1 MFQRILVP
9 LDGSSRAERA
19 LPVAAQLARA
29 SHGSVLLMEVVSPP
43 IDYGG
48 ALAQTA
54 LLTEQAIETGIEEAT
69 SYLQS
74 VAQSATLAGIETKTE
89 VLFGLVAQGIL
100 EVAQSRRAD
109 LIVMCSHGRTGFK
122 RWVLGSVAQ
131 TIVHHSPVPVLV
143 LREGGAVLSVSG
155 SAPVRP
161 LCILVPLDGSPLAE
175 TALAPA
181 ANLVAALA
189 APAER
194 ALHLTHVIKEY
205 SLAAEED
212 VISKLNKEALE
223 HAKVYLL
230 ALKERLQEN
239 FKDFKLSITWSI
251 ALDSA
256 VADRIVCTAERG
268 ERIVRTE
275 GYSGCDLI
283 AMSTHGRGGL
293 ERLMMGSVTEGVL
306 NATKLPILIVPPQR
320 CSAGTGKRV
329 HGETRQKEIEQ

>member
-9 LDGSSRAERA
+9 LDESSRAERA
-19 LPVAAQLARA
+19 LPVAALLARA
-29 SHGSVLLMEVVSPP
+29 SHGSVLLIEVVNPP

-48 ALAQTA
+48 TLAQTA
-54 LLTEQAIETGIEEAT
+54 ILTEQEIETGIEEAT

-89 VLFGLVAQGIL
+89 VLFGLVAQNIL
-100 EVAQSRRAD
+100 DVAQSRRAD
-109 LIVMCSHGRTGFK
+109 LIVMCSHGRTGFT

-131 TIVHHSPVPVLV
+131 TIVHQSPVPVLV

-155 SAPVRP
+155 SAPAHT

-181 ANLVAALA
+181 ANLIAALA
-189 APAER
+189 APAEG
-194 ALHLTHVIKEY
+194 ALHLTQVVKEY

-212 VISKLNKEALE
+212 LVSELNKEALE
-223 HAKVYLL
+223 HAKAYLL
-230 ALKERLQEN
+230 AVRERLQEN
-239 FKDFKLSITWSI
+239 FKDFKLSIAWSI

-256 VADRIVCTAERG
+256 VADRIVGTAERG
-268 ERIVRTE
+268 ERLEGTE
-275 GYSGCDLI
+275 GYNGCDLI
-283 AMSTHGRGGL
+283 AMSTRGRGGL

-306 NATKLPILIVPPQR
+306 DATKLPMLIVPPQR
-320 CSAGTGKRV
+320 
-329 HGETRQKEIEQ
+329 KESDTH

>member
-74 VAQSATLAGIETKTE
+74 VAQSATLAEIETKIE

-100 EVAQSRRAD
+100 DVAQSRRAD

-122 RWVLGSVAQ
+122 RLVLGSVAQ
-131 TIVHHSPVPVLV
+131 KIVHHSPVPVLV

-194 ALHLTHVIKEY
+194 ALHLTQVIKEY
-205 SLAAEED
+205 SLATEED
-212 VISKLNKEALE
+212 VVSKLNKEALE

-239 FKDFKLSITWSI
+239 FKDFKLSIRLWLIESF
-251 ALDSA
+251 AQPN
-256 VADRIVCTAERG
+256 
-268 ERIVRTE
+268 E
-275 GYSGCDLI
+275 GKG
-283 AMSTHGRGGL
+283 
-293 ERLMMGSVTEGVL
+293 
-306 NATKLPILIVPPQR
+306 
-320 CSAGTGKRV
+320 
-329 HGETRQKEIEQ
+329 